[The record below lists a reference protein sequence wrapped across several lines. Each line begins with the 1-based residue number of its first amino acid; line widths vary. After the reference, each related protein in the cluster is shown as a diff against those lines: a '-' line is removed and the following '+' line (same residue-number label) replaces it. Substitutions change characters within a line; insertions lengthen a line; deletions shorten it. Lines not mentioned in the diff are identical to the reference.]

1 VITTVIVVF
10 QRRKGLRALQLSG
23 RVAAVVDPLSIAIG
37 VRLREIREGKG
48 LSQDELAARAGIHRT
63 FVGRVERGETNITM
77 KTLYKIASGLGI
89 LVPELLPSEFGKREN
104 VKTKKG
110 RGKRTPLLPR
120 IRTG

>member
-1 VITTVIVVF
+1 M
-10 QRRKGLRALQLSG
+10 
-23 RVAAVVDPLSIAIG
+23 VDPLSIAVG
-37 VRLREIREGKG
+37 VRLRGIREAKG

-89 LVPELLPSEFGKREN
+89 LMPELLPSEFGKRAK

-110 RGKRTPLLPR
+110 G
-120 IRTG
+120 